1 MKKQS
6 NESLDFLD
14 GMLNDAAAK
23 KPVKRKVAST
33 LPPGAAGPSGPNISS
48 GASKP
53 NFGPSGPNISAGPSG
68 PNITA
73 KKKKSTRK

>member
-6 NESLDFLD
+6 SDSLDFLD

-23 KPVKRKVAST
+23 KPVKRKAAST

-48 GASKP
+48 TSHQ

-73 KKKKSTRK
+73 KKKKR

>member
-6 NESLDFLD
+6 ESLDFLD

-23 KPVKRKVAST
+23 KPVKRKIAST

-48 GASKP
+48 TSKP

-73 KKKKSTRK
+73 KKKRCIKK

>member
-6 NESLDFLD
+6 SDSLDFLD

-23 KPVKRKVAST
+23 KTVKRKVAST

-48 GASKP
+48 VSANQ

-73 KKKKSTRK
+73 KKKKR